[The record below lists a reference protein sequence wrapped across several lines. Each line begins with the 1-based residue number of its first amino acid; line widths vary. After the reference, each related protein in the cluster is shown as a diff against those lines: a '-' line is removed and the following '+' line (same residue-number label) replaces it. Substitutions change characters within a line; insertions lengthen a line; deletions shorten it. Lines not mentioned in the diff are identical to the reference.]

1 MPNSTRSANEAMS
14 IIARRIAER
23 AAAINLAPADEI
35 GPMCEMVTTFLDQMM
50 AGISSTEASRLLY
63 RMIDRIDFL
72 GDNLLQSVNPPAQRT
87 AFQDHIGQVFARFAN
102 GRSVHLELGVWT
114 AWPEERVQQ
123 HVGPDKLGDIIRL
136 DMNPTFPVDVAASVT
151 ALPFRDNSIDCI
163 SSNSLFEHVPYP
175 HDILREA
182 FRVLRAG
189 GALRTTVPFH
199 FVEHGCPK
207 DYLRFTGQ
215 FFEDVCA
222 DIGFTDIKTDTR
234 STSGMLYTIHQ
245 LSKAAL
251 VNTDAPDAGPARRA
265 HVAIMSILG
274 VCQALDSS
282 FVAGGASHW
291 HSTDMIA
298 VKPGNYVAPDYA
310 PDHSKHFLDRHDHI
324 LACPLT
330 GDSLIRQGETLATRR
345 GASYKIVNG
354 VPNMVMMQ
362 GQSSFSVIAK
372 RLHDL
377 QRKVRELQLWANA
390 QGELLTGTGEIW
402 AGQHY
407 SMRLNDLQ
415 RKQHYSMLSRSK
427 RFLRRIVGR

>member
-1 MPNSTRSANEAMS
+1 MSVQVTEQETMPNSSRSASEVMS
-14 IIARRIAER
+14 VTAQRIAER
-23 AAAINLAPADEI
+23 VAAINVVPADEI
-35 GPMCEMVTTFLDQMM
+35 GPICEMVTTFLDQMV
-50 AGISSTEASRLLY
+50 AGVARTEASNLLY

-72 GDNLLQSVNPPAQRT
+72 GDKLLENVNPAQRT
-87 AFQDHIGQVFARFAN
+87 AFQDHIARVFARFAN

-123 HVGPDKLGDIIRL
+123 HVAPDRLGDVIRL

-234 STSGMLYTIHQ
+234 STSGMFYTIHQ

-251 VNTDAPDAGPARRA
+251 VNMDAPDAGPAQRA

-274 VCQALDSS
+274 VCQALDPS

-291 HSTDMIA
+291 HSTEMIA
-298 VKPGNYVAPDYA
+298 LKPGNYVAPDYA
-310 PDHSKHFLDRHDHI
+310 PDRSKNFLDRYDHI

-330 GDSLIRQGETLATRR
+330 GDPLIRQGETLVTGS
-345 GASYKIVNG
+345 GACYKIVNG

-372 RLHDL
+372 RLRDL
-377 QRKVRELQLWANA
+377 QRRTSLPLQDCNSSYR
-390 QGELLTGTGEIW
+390 QP
-402 AGQHY
+402 
-407 SMRLNDLQ
+407 
-415 RKQHYSMLSRSK
+415 YSMLSRSK
-427 RFLRRIVGR
+427 RFLRRIVGG

>member
-1 MPNSTRSANEAMS
+1 MPNSSRSTSEVLS
-14 IIARRIAER
+14 IIAGRIAER
-23 AAAINLAPADEI
+23 VAAINVAPADEI
-35 GPMCEMVTTFLDQMM
+35 GPICEMVTTFLDQMVVGV
-50 AGISSTEASRLLY
+50 ARTEASRLLC

-72 GDNLLQSVNPPAQRT
+72 GDKLLENVNPAQRT
-87 AFQDHIGQVFARFAN
+87 AFQDHIAQVFARFAN

-123 HVGPDKLGDIIRL
+123 HVGPDKLGGIIRL

-222 DIGFTDIKTDTR
+222 DIGFTGIETDTR
-234 STSGMLYTIHQ
+234 STSGMFYTIHQ

-251 VNTDAPDAGPARRA
+251 VNADASDAWPARRA

-274 VCQALDSS
+274 ICQALDPS

-291 HSTDMIA
+291 HSTEMLA
-298 VKPGNYVAPDYA
+298 LKPGRYVAPDYV
-310 PDHSKHFLDRHDHI
+310 PDHSKHFLDRYDHI
-324 LACPLT
+324 LACPIT
-330 GDSLIRQGETLATRR
+330 GDPLIRQGETLVTRS
-345 GASYKIVNG
+345 GACYKIVNG

-362 GQSSFSVIAK
+362 GQSSFSVIAQQL
-372 RLHDL
+372 RDL
-377 QRKVRELQLWANA
+377 QRRTSLHLQDCNSPR
-390 QGELLTGTGEIW
+390 Q
-402 AGQHY
+402 QP
-407 SMRLNDLQ
+407 
-415 RKQHYSMLSRSK
+415 YSMLSRSK
-427 RFLRRIVGR
+427 RFLRRIIGG

>member
-14 IIARRIAER
+14 IIARRIADR

-35 GPMCEMVTTFLDQMM
+35 GPMCEMVTTFLGQMM
-50 AGISSTEASRLLY
+50 AGISSTEATHLLY
-63 RMIDRIDFL
+63 RMINRIDFL
-72 GDNLLQSVNPPAQRT
+72 GDNLLQSVNPEQRT

-114 AWPEERVQQ
+114 AWPEERVEQ

-136 DMNPTFPVDVAASVT
+136 DMDPTFPVDVAASVT
-151 ALPFRDNSIDCI
+151 ALPFQDNSIDCI

-234 STSGMLYTIHQ
+234 STSGMFYTIHQ

-282 FVAGGASHW
+282 FVGGGASHW

-310 PDHSKHFLDRHDHI
+310 PDRSKHFLDRHDHI

-330 GDSLIRQGETLATRR
+330 GDPLIRQGKTLVTRR

-377 QRKVRELQLWANA
+377 QRITSSHLQDSNSPRKH
-390 QGELLTGTGEIW
+390 
-402 AGQHY
+402 HY
-407 SMRLNDLQ
+407 SMF
-415 RKQHYSMLSRSK
+415 SRSK
-427 RFLRRIVGR
+427 RFLRRIIGR

>member
-1 MPNSTRSANEAMS
+1 MPDSTRSANGATA
-14 IIARRIAER
+14 IIAQRVSER
-23 AAAINLAPADEI
+23 ATAINLTPAGEI
-35 GPMCEMVTTFLDQMM
+35 GPICDMVTTFLDQMM
-50 AGISSTEASRLLY
+50 AGVSSTEVSRLLN

-72 GDNLLQSVNPPAQRT
+72 GDNLLQGVNPPVQRT

-114 AWPEERVQQ
+114 AWPEERVHQ
-123 HVGPDKLGDIIRL
+123 HVGPNKLGDIIRL

-151 ALPFRDNSIDCI
+151 ALPFRDDSIDCI

-175 HDILREA
+175 HDILREV

-222 DIGFTDIKTDTR
+222 DIGFSDVRTDTR
-234 STSGMLYTIHQ
+234 FTSGMLYTIHQ

-251 VNTDAPDAGPARRA
+251 VNPDAPDAGPARRA

-274 VCQALDSS
+274 VCQVLDSE
-282 FVAGGASHW
+282 FVGGGAGHW

-298 VKPGNYVAPDYA
+298 VKPGKYVAPDYA
-310 PDHSKHFLDRHDHI
+310 PDRSQHFLDRHGHI
-324 LACPLT
+324 FACPLT
-330 GDSLIRQGETLATRR
+330 GDPLIRQGDTLVTRS
-345 GASYKIVNG
+345 GTSYKIVNG

-362 GQSSFSVIAK
+362 GRSSFSIVAK
-372 RLHDL
+372 
-377 QRKVRELQLWANA
+377 
-390 QGELLTGTGEIW
+390 
-402 AGQHY
+402 
-407 SMRLNDLQ
+407 RLNDLQ
-415 RKQHYSMLSRSK
+415 SNQHHSIRSRSK
-427 RFLRRIVGR
+427 ELLRRIVGH

>member
-1 MPNSTRSANEAMS
+1 MPNSTRPANEAMS
-14 IIARRIAER
+14 LIARRIAEK

-35 GPMCEMVTTFLDQMM
+35 GPICEMVTTFLDQMM
-50 AGISSTEASRLLY
+50 AGISSTEASRLLD
-63 RMIDRIDFL
+63 RMIDRIEFL

-151 ALPFRDNSIDCI
+151 ALPFRDYSIDCI
-163 SSNSLFEHVPYP
+163 SSNSLFEHVAYP

-234 STSGMLYTIHQ
+234 STSGMFYTIHQ

-282 FVAGGASHW
+282 FVGGGASHW

-298 VKPGNYVAPDYA
+298 VKPGNYVAPDHA

-330 GDSLIRQGETLATRR
+330 GDPLIRQGETLITRR

-354 VPNMVMMQ
+354 VPNMVVMQ

-377 QRKVRELQLWANA
+377 Q
-390 QGELLTGTGEIW
+390 
-402 AGQHY
+402 H
-407 SMRLNDLQ
+407 
-415 RKQHYSMLSRSK
+415 KQHYSMLSRSK
-427 RFLRRIVGR
+427 RFLRR

>member
-1 MPNSTRSANEAMS
+1 MS
-14 IIARRIAER
+14 ILARRIAER
-23 AAAINLAPADEI
+23 AAAYLAPADEI
-35 GPMCEMVTTFLDQMM
+35 APMCEMVTTFLDQMM
-50 AGISSTEASRLLY
+50 AGISSTEASRLLD

-72 GDNLLQSVNPPAQRT
+72 GDHLLQNVDPPAQRT
-87 AFQDHIGQVFARFAN
+87 EFQDHTGQVLARFAN
-102 GRSVHLELGVWT
+102 GSSVHLELGVWT

-123 HVGPDKLGDIIRL
+123 HIGPDKLGDIIRL

-175 HDILREA
+175 HDILRES

-199 FVEHGCPK
+199 FVEHGCPN
-207 DYLRFTGQ
+207 DYLRFMGQ

-251 VNTDAPDAGPARRA
+251 VNADALDAGPARRA

-310 PDHSKHFLDRHDHI
+310 SDHSKHFLDRHDHI

-330 GDSLIRQGETLATRR
+330 GDLLIRLGETLVTTR
-345 GASYKIVNG
+345 GASHKIVNG

-362 GQSSFSVIAK
+362 GQSSFSVVAR

-377 QRKVRELQLWANA
+377 QRK
-390 QGELLTGTGEIW
+390 
-402 AGQHY
+402 QH
-407 SMRLNDLQ
+407 
-415 RKQHYSMLSRSK
+415 SMLSPPK
-427 RFLRRIVGR
+427 PFLRRSVGR

>member
-1 MPNSTRSANEAMS
+1 
-14 IIARRIAER
+14 
-23 AAAINLAPADEI
+23 
-35 GPMCEMVTTFLDQMM
+35 
-50 AGISSTEASRLLY
+50 
-63 RMIDRIDFL
+63 
-72 GDNLLQSVNPPAQRT
+72 
-87 AFQDHIGQVFARFAN
+87 
-102 GRSVHLELGVWT
+102 
-114 AWPEERVQQ
+114 
-123 HVGPDKLGDIIRL
+123 
-136 DMNPTFPVDVAASVT
+136 MNPTFPVDVAASVT

-189 GALRTTVPFH
+189 GALRATVPFH

-234 STSGMLYTIHQ
+234 STSGLLYTIHQ

-265 HVAIMSILG
+265 HVAIMSILS

-282 FVAGGASHW
+282 FVGDGASHW
-291 HSTDMIA
+291 HSTEMIA
-298 VKPGNYVAPDYA
+298 VKPGNYVAPDYT

-330 GDSLIRQGETLATRR
+330 GDPLIRQGETLVTRR

-362 GQSSFSVIAK
+362 GQSSFSVVAT

-377 QRKVRELQLWANA
+377 QRM
-390 QGELLTGTGEIW
+390 
-402 AGQHY
+402 QHY
-407 SMRLNDLQ
+407 SMTERYISLLDEKSVLAAHVANLESERLALDKRVAELAERNHWMGGELIRAGISLPWSEEQPELSEVSRQVIADLITSTSW
-415 RKQHYSMLSRSK
+415 RCTRPLRRVV
-427 RFLRRIVGR
+427 RFLNGRTSYELVAESPPPTLAEHQRLIGELRRSISWRVTFPLRVIGRFRQGL

>member
-1 MPNSTRSANEAMS
+1 MPNSTRSPNEAMS
-14 IIARRIAER
+14 IIARRIAEK

-35 GPMCEMVTTFLDQMM
+35 GPICEMVTTFLDQMM
-50 AGISSTEASRLLY
+50 AGISSTEVSRLFC
-63 RMIDRIDFL
+63 RMIDRVDFL
-72 GDNLLQSVNPPAQRT
+72 GDNLLQNVNPAQRT
-87 AFQDHIGQVFARFAN
+87 AFHDHIDQAFARFAN

-114 AWPEERVQQ
+114 SWPEERVQQ
-123 HVGPDKLGDIIRL
+123 HVGPDKLGDVIRL

-234 STSGMLYTIHQ
+234 STSGMFYTIHQ

-251 VNTDAPDAGPARRA
+251 VNTDAPDAGPTRRA

-298 VKPGNYVAPDYA
+298 VKPGKYVAPEYA

-330 GDSLIRQGETLATRR
+330 GDPLIRQGKKLVTRR

-354 VPNMVMMQ
+354 VPNMVIMQ

-377 QRKVRELQLWANA
+377 QGK
-390 QGELLTGTGEIW
+390 
-402 AGQHY
+402 QHY
-407 SMRLNDLQ
+407 SIRLHDLQ
-415 RKQHYSMLSRSK
+415 RKQHDSILSRSK

>member
-1 MPNSTRSANEAMS
+1 VS
-14 IIARRIAER
+14 
-23 AAAINLAPADEI
+23 
-35 GPMCEMVTTFLDQMM
+35 TFLEQMM

-63 RMIDRIDFL
+63 RMINRIDFL
-72 GDNLLQSVNPPAQRT
+72 GDHLLQSVNPPAQRT

-114 AWPEERVQQ
+114 AWPAERVQQ

-163 SSNSLFEHVPYP
+163 SSNSLFEHVAYP

-234 STSGMLYTIHQ
+234 STGGMLYTIHQ

-251 VNTDAPDAGPARRA
+251 VNMDAPDAGPARRA

-291 HSTDMIA
+291 HSTEMIA

-324 LACPLT
+324 LGCPLT
-330 GDSLIRQGETLATRR
+330 GDPLIRQGETLVTRR

-354 VPNMVMMQ
+354 VPNMVIMQ

-377 QRKVRELQLWANA
+377 QCCTSSHLQDCNSPR
-390 QGELLTGTGEIW
+390 Q
-402 AGQHY
+402 
-407 SMRLNDLQ
+407 
-415 RKQHYSMLSRSK
+415 QHYSMLSRSK

>member
-23 AAAINLAPADEI
+23 VAAINLAPADEI
-35 GPMCEMVTTFLDQMM
+35 GRMCEMVTTFLDQMM

-377 QRKVRELQLWANA
+377 QRK
-390 QGELLTGTGEIW
+390 
-402 AGQHY
+402 QHY
-407 SMRLNDLQ
+407 SMRLHGLQ

>member
-1 MPNSTRSANEAMS
+1 MLDGTRSANEAMS
-14 IIARRIAER
+14 IIAQRIAER
-23 AAAINLAPADEI
+23 AAAINLAPAEEI
-35 GPMCEMVTTFLDQMM
+35 GLICEMVTTFLDQAM
-50 AGISSTEASRLLY
+50 AGISTTEALRLLQ
-63 RMIDRIDFL
+63 RMINRIDLL
-72 GDNLLQSVNPPAQRT
+72 GDHLLQSVNPPAQRT
-87 AFQDHIGQVFARFAN
+87 AFQDQIGQVFARFAN
-102 GRSVHLELGVWT
+102 GRSIHLELGVWT
-114 AWPEERVQQ
+114 AWPEQRVRQ

-151 ALPFRDNSIDCI
+151 ALPFRNSSIDCI

-207 DYLRFTGQ
+207 DYLRYTGQ

-222 DIGFTDIKTDTR
+222 DIGFSDIKTDTR
-234 STSGMLYTIHQ
+234 FTSGMLYTIHQ

-251 VNTDAPDAGPARRA
+251 VNPDAPDAGAARRA

-274 VCQALDSS
+274 VCQVLDSA
-282 FVAGGASHW
+282 FVGGGAGHW

-298 VKPGNYVAPDYA
+298 VKPGNYVPPEHAPDR
-310 PDHSKHFLDRHDHI
+310 SQHFLDRHGHI

-330 GDSLIRQGETLATRR
+330 GDPLIRQGETLVSRR
-345 GASYKIVNG
+345 GPPYKIVNG
-354 VPNMVMMQ
+354 VPNMVSMQ

-377 QRKVRELQLWANA
+377 E
-390 QGELLTGTGEIW
+390 
-402 AGQHY
+402 
-407 SMRLNDLQ
+407 

-427 RFLRRIVGR
+427 RFLRRNLGR

>member
-23 AAAINLAPADEI
+23 TAAINLAPADEI

-50 AGISSTEASRLLY
+50 AGISRTEASRLLY

-87 AFQDHIGQVFARFAN
+87 AFQNHIGRVFARFAN

-114 AWPEERVQQ
+114 AWPAERVQQ

-182 FRVLRAG
+182 FRVLQAG

-251 VNTDAPDAGPARRA
+251 VNTDAPDAGPAKRA
-265 HVAIMSILG
+265 HAAIMSILG
-274 VCQALDSS
+274 VCQVLDSS
-282 FVAGGASHW
+282 FVGGGASHW

-298 VKPGNYVAPDYA
+298 VKPGKYVAPDYA
-310 PDHSKHFLDRHDHI
+310 PDHSKHFLDRHDQI

-330 GDSLIRQGETLATRR
+330 GDPLIRQGETLVTRR

-377 QRKVRELQLWANA
+377 QRITSSHLQDCNTPR
-390 QGELLTGTGEIW
+390 Q
-402 AGQHY
+402 QHY
-407 SMRLNDLQ
+407 SMF
-415 RKQHYSMLSRSK
+415 SRSK
-427 RFLRRIVGR
+427 RFVRRIVGR

>member
-1 MPNSTRSANEAMS
+1 MSVQKIEQDIMPNSTRSASELIS
-14 IIARRIAER
+14 VIARRIAER
-23 AAAINLAPADEI
+23 GAAIDVAPADEI
-35 GPMCEMVTTFLDQMM
+35 ERICEIVTTFLDQML
-50 AGISSTEASRLLY
+50 AGSSRNDASGLLC

-72 GDNLLQSVNPPAQRT
+72 GDNLLQNVNPAQRT
-87 AFQDHIGQVFARFAN
+87 AFHDHIAQVLARFAN

-114 AWPEERVQQ
+114 AWPQERVQQ
-123 HVGPDKLGDIIRL
+123 HVGPNKLGDIIRL

-222 DIGFTDIKTDTR
+222 DIGFTGIETDTR
-234 STSGMLYTIHQ
+234 STSGMFYTIHQ

-251 VNTDAPDAGPARRA
+251 VKTDAPDAGPARRA

-274 VCQALDSS
+274 ICQALDPS

-291 HSTDMIA
+291 HSTEMIA
-298 VKPGNYVAPDYA
+298 LKPGKYVAPDYA
-310 PDHSKHFLDRHDHI
+310 PDRSKHFLDRYDHI

-330 GDSLIRQGETLATRR
+330 GDPLIRQGETLITRS
-345 GASYKIVNG
+345 GACYRIVNG
-354 VPNMVMMQ
+354 VPNIVMMQ
-362 GQSSFSVIAK
+362 GQSSFSVIAQ
-372 RLHDL
+372 RLHDVQRSTSLPL
-377 QRKVRELQLWANA
+377 QDCNSPRRQE
-390 QGELLTGTGEIW
+390 
-402 AGQHY
+402 Y
-407 SMRLNDLQ
+407 SL
-415 RKQHYSMLSRSK
+415 LSRSK
-427 RFLRRIVGR
+427 RFLRRIVGS